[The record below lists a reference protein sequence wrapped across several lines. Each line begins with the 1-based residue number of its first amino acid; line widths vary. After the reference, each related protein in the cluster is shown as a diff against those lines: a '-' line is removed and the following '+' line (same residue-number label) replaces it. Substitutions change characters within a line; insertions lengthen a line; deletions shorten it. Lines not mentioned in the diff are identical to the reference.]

1 MSFATEGFSAM
12 MSFLLICVSR
22 RLCKTLTVRRLSRS
36 RSTSVGRNAA
46 PSIEA
51 QHDKCISGRRARKAR
66 RDGAQTPAANL
77 MHLPLF
83 AVGQELVEHERV
95 DAPALRPQHHEH
107 DD

>member
-12 MSFLLICVSR
+12 MSFLLMCGVSR
-22 RLCKTLTVRRLSRS
+22 RLRKTLTVRRLSRS

-46 PSIEA
+46 PPIEA

-66 RDGAQTPAANL
+66 RDGPQTPAANL

-83 AVGQELVEHERV
+83 AVGQEFVEHERV

-107 DD
+107 